1 MIARPVLAA
10 LVLIAAAASAQE
22 GPKRWTVDDVM
33 AVKGVGDIAV
43 SPDGKRIAYV
53 VTDRNT
59 ETNVTNSDVWVVSA
73 TGGDARRVTSGPR
86 ADRAPQWSSDGS
98 WIAFLSDRGD
108 NRRMQ
113 VYGIDPDGGEAW
125 QLTRHETAVSSFRLS
140 PDSKRLVYLATS
152 PASRAEQDLD
162 RVRGKAIV
170 RDSAYAAEF
179 TRLWEVALKDRAP
192 ADGRAISPDGL
203 SVSSVVWAPD
213 SRQVAFGARPQP
225 TLVAMAQGA
234 VYVQSEPGAES
245 RALTTMP
252 GNEDVAGWP
261 AGLGLVVSA
270 SGEFQGTAN
279 TKLWVVP
286 ITVGDPVSLT
296 DALDEDASYVSAS
309 TTELLVEASVKT
321 GRALFRIPLA
331 QGRAAG
337 APVRVS
343 GLDRFNGGFNSSGG
357 TIAFLSET
365 ATEPADVFASTG
377 AAFAPRRLTTTNPQA
392 AAFGYGVQ
400 RVVTWK
406 SAADSET
413 IEGVLTLPVGYTE
426 GSRVPLLVVVHGGP
440 AGVSSARYPST
451 NTAYPVQ
458 IYASMGY
465 AVLQPNFR
473 GSTGYG
479 ARFRGLNKGD
489 ILGKDW
495 IDVNSGVTELIR
507 TGVADSTK
515 MGLMGWSYG
524 GFQTFWGVTQTR
536 RFAAASSGAGV
547 NDLTAF
553 FSQTDISDYLSMLL
567 SSAPWDKPDLW
578 VERSAYRKVKD
589 VTTPLLI
596 QHGDADRRV
605 SPEQSIQFY
614 EAMKRI
620 GKAPVKLVLY
630 PGQGH
635 GITDPR
641 LSKDRMM
648 RNVEWFSYW
657 VPVIG
662 QKPVVRMN

>member
-1 MIARPVLAA
+1 MIARFATISLLVITTLAG
-10 LVLIAAAASAQE
+10 AQDS
-22 GPKRWTVDDVM
+22 GPKRWTVDDVID
-33 AVKGVGDIAV
+33 VKGVSEIAI

-53 VTDRNT
+53 VTDRNVAD
-59 ETNVTNSDVWVVSA
+59 NISNSDVWIVSA

-86 ADRAPQWSSDGS
+86 ADRAPQWSNDGS
-98 WIAFLSDRGD
+98 WLAFLSDRTD
-108 NRRMQ
+108 RRMQ
-113 VYGIDPDGGEAW
+113 VYGIDPSGGEAW
-125 QLTRHETAVSSFRLS
+125 QITKHESAVGSFKLS
-140 PDSKRLVYLATS
+140 PDSKRVVYTATS

-162 RVRGKAIV
+162 RARGKAIV

-179 TRLWEVALKDRAP
+179 SRLWEVVLTAREP
-192 ADGRAISPDGL
+192 TIGRAISPEGL
-203 SVSSVVWAPD
+203 HVSSFVWGPD

-225 TLVAMAQGA
+225 TLVAMSEGA

-252 GNEDVAGWP
+252 GTEEVVGWTTS
-261 AGLGLVVSA
+261 LGLIISA
-270 SGEFQGTAN
+270 SGEFQGTEN
-279 TKLWVVP
+279 DKLWTLS
-286 ITVGDPVSLT
+286 ITGNGNPVSLT
-296 DALDEDASYVSAS
+296 DALDENATFVAATDK
-309 TTELLVEASVKT
+309 ELLVEASVKT

-331 QGRAAG
+331 QGKPSG
-337 APVRVS
+337 PPVRVS
-343 GLDRFNGGFNSSGG
+343 GDRFNSNFRSVGG

-365 ATEPADVFASTG
+365 SSEPPDVYASTG
-377 AAFAPRRLTTTNPQA
+377 TTFTPRRLTTTNPQVA
-392 AAFGYGVQ
+392 EFGHGTQ

-406 SAADSET
+406 SAADSES
-413 IEGVLTLPVGYTE
+413 IEGVLTLPVGYRE
-426 GSRVPLLVVVHGGP
+426 GTRVPLLVVVHGGP
-440 AGVSSARYPST
+440 AGNSADRYPSIGG
-451 NTAYPVQ
+451 AYPVQ
-458 IYASMGY
+458 VFSSMGY

-479 ARFRGLNKGD
+479 KRFRGLNHGD

-495 IDVNSGVTELIR
+495 IDVNSGVDAMIR

-524 GFQTFWGVTQTR
+524 GFQTFWGITQTR
-536 RFAAASSGAGV
+536 RFSAASSGAGV

-553 FSQTDISDYLSMLL
+553 YSQTDISDYMGMLL
-567 SSAPWDKPDLW
+567 NSTPWEKPELYL
-578 VERSAYRKVKD
+578 ERSAYRKVKD

-596 QHGDADRRV
+596 QSGDADRRV

-635 GITDPR
+635 GINDVR
-641 LSKDRMM
+641 LMKDRML

-657 VPVIG
+657 VPVVG
-662 QKPVVRMN
+662 QKPAIRMN